1 MRQAGAETGR
11 GGCPKKK
18 VKKGSSGT
26 VEVHGIHTICTIVG
40 PKCGWAGDDLERPGD
55 GAEGLFCV
63 GFLAMEESRRRRRN
77 KQEAPA
83 GASTSTEDI
92 CALGA
97 LHHCCGCLKCPH
109 LGAYT
114 AQEPSDPHEWP
125 WVFNFNFYFF
135 ILGQDRLWGAGRRPW
150 FSQALQHPRN
160 CTSPAQ
166 LSRGFRQDNRCARSG
181 TRCFGSSFV

>member
-1 MRQAGAETGR
+1 M
-11 GGCPKKK
+11 
-18 VKKGSSGT
+18 
-26 VEVHGIHTICTIVG
+26 G

-125 WVFNFNFYFF
+125 WVFNFNFYLFWAR
-135 ILGQDRLWGAGRRPW
+135 IDCGEQAGGRGLAKHSSIHVIAPALLSSAGGLGKIIGVLGQGQGALG
-150 FSQALQHPRN
+150 AL
-160 CTSPAQ
+160 
-166 LSRGFRQDNRCARSG
+166 LSEEGEKKIIVSLI
-181 TRCFGSSFV
+181 